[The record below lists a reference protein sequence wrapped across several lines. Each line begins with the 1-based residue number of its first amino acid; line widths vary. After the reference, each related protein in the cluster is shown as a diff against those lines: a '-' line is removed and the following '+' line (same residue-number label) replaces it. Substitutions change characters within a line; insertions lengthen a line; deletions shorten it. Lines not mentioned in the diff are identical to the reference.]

1 MNLLEQA
8 EALANELRFA
18 AYVRNKLDGIRMVH
32 EHERQTFERILR
44 LALERICQ
52 RCRGYGKTASGCHC
66 TGCDGL
72 SVLPV
77 GKAHAETTPAPERAE
92 DEPTQWENT
101 CEHGDHAAP
110 AGQRFC
116 SEACQRCEH
125 TLACGCP
132 VDADCPHPDS
142 EDGCSGLCGRDDEG
156 NLIK

>member
-77 GKAHAETTPAPERAE
+77 GKAHAEATPAPERAE
-92 DEPTQWENT
+92 GKFT
-101 CEHGDHAAP
+101 CK
-110 AGQRFC
+110 
-116 SEACQRCEH
+116 
-125 TLACGCP
+125 
-132 VDADCPHPDS
+132 
-142 EDGCSGLCGRDDEG
+142 LCGELASTSDAHTCF
-156 NLIK
+156 K

>member
-77 GKAHAETTPAPERAE
+77 GKAHAETTPAPEPHVCRFQPWYNGI
-92 DEPTQWENT
+92 DY
-101 CEHGDHAAP
+101 CE
-110 AGQRFC
+110 
-116 SEACQRCEH
+116 
-125 TLACGCP
+125 CGKTR
-132 VDADCPHPDS
+132 
-142 EDGCSGLCGRDDEG
+142 E
-156 NLIK
+156 